1 MFNKNFKPFNI
12 GSEPKDG
19 AEESH
24 SEPTPQAPHSATT
37 PKATATDE
45 PTSTPKAAATDEP
58 TSTPKASATDEPTS
72 TPINKWAKEDRPREK
87 LMQRGAGALTNAEL
101 LAILIVNGTPQAS
114 AVALMREVLNS
125 CGNTLRGLNRLT
137 MQDLMRFNGIGEAKA
152 LTIIAAAEI
161 AKRRL
166 QETSKDI
173 PQFRTGEDVSKYMR
187 PLIQDLP
194 HEESW
199 ALLLN
204 NNAKLIN
211 CVKLS
216 SGGLTQTAVDV
227 RMLLKQALLHDA
239 TCFILVHNHPSGNTR
254 PSRADD
260 DLTTKVRQASETMNI
275 KMIDHVVVTEGDYY
289 SYSENGRL

>member
-1 MFNKNFKPFNI
+1 MFSKNFKPFNKGTQVTDSDTI
-12 GSEPKDG
+12 LSDEV
-19 AEESH
+19 AETRTKPVTS
-24 SEPTPQAPHSATT
+24 TT
-37 PKATATDE
+37 PTSAKPAEKATE
-45 PTSTPKAAATDEP
+45 EKAF
-58 TSTPKASATDEPTS
+58 
-72 TPINKWAKEDRPREK
+72 TPINKWAEEDRPREK
-87 LMQRGAGALTNAEL
+87 LMTKGAGALTNAEL
-101 LAILIVNGTPQAS
+101 LAILIGNGTSKTS
-114 AVALMREVLNS
+114 AVDLMREVLTS

-137 MQDLMRFNGIGEAKA
+137 LQDLMRFNGIGEAKA

-166 QETSKDI
+166 QEKGNDI
-173 PQFRTGEDVSKYMR
+173 PQMRTGLDVMEYMQ
-187 PLIQDLP
+187 PLIQDLT

-199 ALLLN
+199 VLLLN
-204 NNAKLIN
+204 NYAKLIN

-216 SGGLTQTAVDV
+216 TGGLTQTAVDV

-260 DLTTKVRQASETMNI
+260 ELTQRVRKGSDAVSI
-275 KMIDHVVVTEGDYY
+275 KMLDHVVVTEGDYY